1 MTSDQHLEH
10 PLSDSITITD
20 NRSGESVEIPIVDG
34 GVDSGPWT
42 NLLPGLWFKDEGFA
56 ATAVTNSSITFID
69 GAAGRLEY
77 RGYPIEDLANHSSF
91 LEVAFLLL
99 NGELPNQKQLTS
111 WEETIAEA
119 SDLDP
124 NHHDLLLQA
133 FQKDSHPMGMLT
145 SALAALSSM
154 YPDSRNVEDPQI
166 RSKHTVNLIA
176 KIPSI
181 SAAAENFRN
190 GRPSQPFRQDLSYT
204 ENFLAAIYGNGDV
217 EYTPDPIFTKALE
230 QLFILHADHE
240 QNCSTTAV
248 RVVGSAHADPYS
260 AIAAGSAALSGP
272 RHGGAN
278 EAVINMLDEIET
290 LENVDAFVDSVKNG
304 DDLLWGFGH
313 RVYKNYDPRAQ
324 IIKDTA
330 HQIFE
335 VTGKNPKLDIALKL
349 EETAL
354 ADEYFI
360 SRKLYPNVDF
370 YSGLIYQAM
379 GFPVKMFTVL
389 FAIARTSG
397 WLSHWNEMLER
408 NTRIARPRQLYVGNT
423 TRDFSPIQDR

>member
-1 MTSDQHLEH
+1 MASDQHLEC

-176 KIPSI
+176 KIRS
-181 SAAAENFRN
+181 
-190 GRPSQPFRQDLSYT
+190 DL
-204 ENFLAAIYGNGDV
+204 E
-217 EYTPDPIFTKALE
+217 
-230 QLFILHADHE
+230 
-240 QNCSTTAV
+240 
-248 RVVGSAHADPYS
+248 AHP
-260 AIAAGSAALSGP
+260 
-272 RHGGAN
+272 
-278 EAVINMLDEIET
+278 T
-290 LENVDAFVDSVKNG
+290 
-304 DDLLWGFGH
+304 
-313 RVYKNYDPRAQ
+313 
-324 IIKDTA
+324 
-330 HQIFE
+330 
-335 VTGKNPKLDIALKL
+335 
-349 EETAL
+349 
-354 ADEYFI
+354 
-360 SRKLYPNVDF
+360 
-370 YSGLIYQAM
+370 
-379 GFPVKMFTVL
+379 
-389 FAIARTSG
+389 
-397 WLSHWNEMLER
+397 
-408 NTRIARPRQLYVGNT
+408 
-423 TRDFSPIQDR
+423 

>member
-1 MTSDQHLEH
+1 MTSDQLLERS
-10 PLSDSITITD
+10 LSDSITITD
-20 NRSGESVEIPIVDG
+20 NRSGESIEIPIVDG
-34 GVDSGPWT
+34 GIDSSSWT
-42 NLLPGLWFKDEGFA
+42 KLLPGLWFKDEGFA

-69 GAAGRLEY
+69 GAAGRLEH
-77 RGYPIEDLANHSSF
+77 RGYPIEDLANNSSF

-99 NGELPNQKQLTS
+99 NGDLPNQMQLSS
-111 WEETIAEA
+111 WEETISEA

-181 SAAAENFRN
+181 AAAAENFRS
-190 GRPSQPFRQDLSYT
+190 GRPTQPFRQDLSYT
-204 ENFLAAIYGNGDV
+204 ENFLAAIYANGDV
-217 EYTPDPIFTKALE
+217 EYAPDPIFTKALE

-278 EAVINMLDEIET
+278 EAVINMLDEIDT
-290 LENVDAFVDSVKNG
+290 LDNVDAFVDSVKNG

-335 VTGKNPKLDIALKL
+335 ITGKNPKLDIALKL

-379 GFPVKMFTVL
+379 GFPLKMFTVL

-408 NTRIARPRQLYVGNT
+408 NTRIARPRQLYIGNA
-423 TRDFSPIQDR
+423 TRDFTSIQDR